1 MSRKILI
8 KVVHT
13 FSYIELGLLVTEK
26 KRESALYGIPHIW
39 PKRVHVKLLFVLT
52 HPINRK
58 SSLSGKHKPGTSNMK
73 DYVKTPKI
81 S

>member
-1 MSRKILI
+1 MSRRILI

-39 PKRVHVKLLFVLT
+39 PKRVHVNL
-52 HPINRK
+52 
-58 SSLSGKHKPGTSNMK
+58 KHKPGTSNMK